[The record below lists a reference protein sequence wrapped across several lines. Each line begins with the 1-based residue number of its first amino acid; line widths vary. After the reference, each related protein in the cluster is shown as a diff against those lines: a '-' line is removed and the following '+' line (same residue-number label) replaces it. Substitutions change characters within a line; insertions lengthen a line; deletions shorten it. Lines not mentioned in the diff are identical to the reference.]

1 MFIRFLGMAK
11 KQSFFRKGTAIFIIV
26 IFIATL
32 FVYHKQMIRLGYK
45 AWRYQKRIFNKTTSV
60 GNRIDYPEGYKIHG
74 IDVSRW
80 QPDINWESLRA
91 VNLEGDTIRFA
102 FAFIKATEGIL
113 LEDPMFRDNW
123 EAARKN
129 NITRGAYHYFLP
141 SLDATLQA
149 KNFISSVNLAKGDLP
164 PVVDVEEKGRLTRK
178 ELVKK
183 LKVFIALIEK
193 EYKVKPILYS
203 NISFIEDYLADD
215 FPDYDFWIA
224 HYYETELKV
233 EKSINWVFWQHSDRA
248 GIINSPGTYDA
259 NVFNGSKE
267 DFRKILIR

>member
-1 MFIRFLGMAK
+1 M
-11 KQSFFRKGTAIFIIV
+11 
-26 IFIATL
+26 
-32 FVYHKQMIRLGYK
+32 GYK
-45 AWRYQKRIFNKTTSV
+45 AWRFQKRYFSKESV
-60 GNRIDYPEGYKIHG
+60 NFSRISYPDGYEIHG

-80 QPDINWESLRA
+80 QPDINWGSLKA
-91 VNLEGDTIRFA
+91 MNTDGDTVRFA

-123 EAARKN
+123 KAAQKN

-149 KNFISSVNLAKGDLP
+149 KNFISSVDLEKGDLP
-164 PVVDVEEKGRLTRK
+164 PVIDVEEKGRLTRK

-183 LKVFIALIEK
+183 VKEFIKVIEK

-215 FPDYDFWIA
+215 FPDYHFWIA
-224 HYYETELKV
+224 HYYEEELKV
-233 EKSINWVFWQHSDRA
+233 EKSVKWLFWQHSDRV

-259 NVFNGSKE
+259 NVFNGSRD
-267 DFRKILIR
+267 DFNKILIR